1 MRASCVL
8 SVLLSYS
15 VSCSHLGTVSMIFS
29 VRRCVHFTS
38 FGTIR
43 RECIFE
49 AGRSDT
55 LI

>member
-1 MRASCVL
+1 MAVDGWRVFQL
-8 SVLLSYS
+8 YGLE
-15 VSCSHLGTVSMIFS
+15 S